1 MCSPGETTNWVIRS
15 TNEFRNARLV
25 GSGQV
30 SAQICVSTNSHGN
43 AQKLC
48 KQANMQQRRIAHV
61 SEFARRCSTVKNKQK
76 NMYALAHVFS
86 LPASLMTAGNC
97 KVRALH
103 MRAGGSGALGV
114 VEAVARWPHNQIER
128 AFRQHGK

>member
-1 MCSPGETTNWVIRS
+1 
-15 TNEFRNARLV
+15 
-25 GSGQV
+25 
-30 SAQICVSTNSHGN
+30 
-43 AQKLC
+43 
-48 KQANMQQRRIAHV
+48 MQQRGIAHV

-76 NMYALAHVFS
+76 KTIFALAHVFS
-86 LPASLMTAGNC
+86 LRASLMTAGSC
-97 KVRALH
+97 KVRALQ